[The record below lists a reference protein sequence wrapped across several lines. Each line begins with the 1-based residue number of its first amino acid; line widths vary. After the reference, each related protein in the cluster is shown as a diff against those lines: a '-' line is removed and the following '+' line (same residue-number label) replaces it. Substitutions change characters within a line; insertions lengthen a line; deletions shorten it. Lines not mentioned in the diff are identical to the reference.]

1 MVIRKKVIVSFV
13 VLMFFIITI
22 SLLSLFITHQIKD
35 DLSFSKQVLKLINIQ
50 ENMNEVIVL
59 TINEKS
65 LVNLQDKKTDFV
77 KYEEHFELL
86 QETFKEN
93 DKKTF
98 RDYIFDDVHLDKE
111 VKQSLLNLFKN
122 EHSIEL
128 VFDNIYDIQTD
139 ILLNNSLFKK
149 LYPLEKKKRNQL
161 QKLVFNLDDVNH
173 MNEFGNLKYLS
184 KETLYQY
191 RTKEILNEWIDSI
204 NKIKEDLKSENRDS
218 LVVLFDEYLDVVN
231 QIGKVVISIREDE
244 EKELIQVA
252 LIQKILKDNKKE
264 TEKIEK
270 RIMLITDNF
279 LNNGTVILGISVLIM
294 LLITLILVLSIPS
307 KLMSIIQKLNLGV
320 KSIENGSYDV
330 KIQID
335 EDKEFNQIAN
345 TFNHMSQNI
354 KTNQETLEEKI
365 ILRTSELQQALT
377 EVESKKEV
385 LENLS
390 NKLSKYLSPQVYDSI
405 FTGKQDVVLESKR
418 EYLTV
423 FFSDIKG
430 FTSLT
435 DSVETEVLTQLLNEY
450 LDLMSQIVLK
460 YGGTIDKYI
469 GDCIMV
475 FFGDPS
481 SKGKVIDAKNCIK
494 MAIEMKELM
503 SKLRVKWKND
513 GISEAFHIRMGIN
526 SGYCTV
532 GNFGSKQRL
541 DYTILGGNVNLASR
555 LESNANPDEI
565 LISNETYL
573 LIKEEIQCVKKEKI
587 KVKGITNLVQTY
599 EVVSSKDS
607 RIMIEEQNGF
617 NLSIDLNEIQKDN
630 VIKILENKLK
640 LIKNL

>member
-1 MVIRKKVIVSFV
+1 MIIRKKVIVSFI
-13 VLMFFIITI
+13 VLMFFIVTI

-35 DLSFSKQVLKLINIQ
+35 DLNFSKQVLKLINIQ
-50 ENMNEVIVL
+50 ENMNEVIIL
-59 TINEKS
+59 TIDENS
-65 LVNLQDKKTDFV
+65 LINLKDKKTDFV
-77 KYEEHFELL
+77 KYEQQFELL
-86 QETFKEN
+86 QRTFKQN
-93 DKKTF
+93 DKKEF
-98 RDYIFDDVHLDKE
+98 KDYFFDDVHLDSE
-111 VKQSLLNLFKN
+111 VKESLLNLFKN

-128 VFDNIYDIQTD
+128 VFDNIYDIQTN
-139 ILLNNSLFKK
+139 ILLNHALFKK
-149 LYPLEKKKRNQL
+149 LYPVEKKKRNKL
-161 QKLVFNLDDVNH
+161 QELVFNLNNVAL
-173 MNEFGNLKYLS
+173 MKEFGDLKYFS

-191 RTKEILNEWIDSI
+191 RTKDAMLEWTTSI
-204 NKIKEDLKSENRDS
+204 AKIRDNLKTQNKDS
-218 LVVLFDEYLDVVN
+218 LLVLFDEYMDVV
-231 QIGKVVISIREDE
+231 QEIGNLVISIREDE
-244 EKELIQVA
+244 EKEMLHVS
-252 LIQKILKDNKKE
+252 LIQKILKNNQRE

-270 RIMLITDNF
+270 RILLITDSF
-279 LNNGTVILGISVLIM
+279 LNNGTVILGISVLLM
-294 LLITLILVLSIPS
+294 LLITLFLVISIPS
-307 KLMSIIQKLNLGV
+307 KLMSIIEKLTLGV
-320 KSIENGSYDV
+320 KSIESGSYNV
-330 KIQID
+330 NIQIQ
-335 EDKEFNQIAN
+335 EDKEFNQIAK

-354 KTNQETLEEKI
+354 KNNQKTLEEQI
-365 ILRTSELQQALT
+365 ILRTKELQSALVQ
-377 EVESKKEV
+377 VESKKDV
-385 LENLS
+385 LENLA
-390 NKLSKYLSPQVYDSI
+390 NKLSKYLSPQVYESI
-405 FTGKQDVVLESKR
+405 FTGKQDVLLESKR

-481 SKGKVIDAKNCIK
+481 TKGKVLDAKNCIK

-565 LISNETYL
+565 LISSETYL
-573 LIKEEIQCVKKEKI
+573 LIKEEIQCIKKEKI
-587 KVKGITNLVQTY
+587 KVKGITNFIQTY

-607 RIMIEEQNGF
+607 SIMIEEQNGF
-617 NLSIDLNEIQKDN
+617 NLSIDLNEIQKEN
-630 VIKILENKLK
+630 VIEILEKKLN

>member
-1 MVIRKKVIVSFV
+1 MIIRKKVIVSFI
-13 VLMFFIITI
+13 VLMFFIVTI

-35 DLSFSKQVLKLINIQ
+35 DLNFSKQVLKLINIQ
-50 ENMNEVIVL
+50 ENMNEVIIL

-65 LVNLQDKKTDFV
+65 LVNLKDKKSDFV

-86 QETFKEN
+86 QKTFKQN
-93 DKKTF
+93 HKKEF
-98 RDYIFDDVHLDKE
+98 KDYFFDDVHLDSKVKE
-111 VKQSLLNLFKN
+111 SLLNLFKN

-128 VFDNIYDIQTD
+128 VFDNIYDIQTN
-139 ILLNNSLFKK
+139 ILLNHALFKK
-149 LYPLEKKKRNQL
+149 LYPLEKKKRNKL
-161 QKLVFNLDDVNH
+161 QELVFNLNNVQL
-173 MNEFGNLKYLS
+173 MNEFGDLKYFS

-191 RTKEILNEWIDSI
+191 RTKEAMLEWTSSI
-204 NKIKEDLKSENRDS
+204 NTIRNNLETQSKDS
-218 LVVLFDEYLDVVN
+218 LLVLFDEYMDVV
-231 QIGKVVISIREDE
+231 QKIGNVVISIREDE
-244 EKELIQVA
+244 EKEMVHVS
-252 LIQKILKDNKKE
+252 LIQKILKNNQNE
-264 TEKIEK
+264 TVKIEK
-270 RIMLITDNF
+270 RIMFITDNF
-279 LNNGTVILGISVLIM
+279 LNNGTVILGVSVLIM
-294 LLITLILVLSIPS
+294 LLITLILVISIPS
-307 KLMSIIQKLNLGV
+307 KLMSIIEKLTLGV
-320 KSIENGSYDV
+320 KSIESGSYDV
-330 KIQID
+330 KIQIQ
-335 EDKEFNQIAN
+335 EDKEFNQIAK

-354 KTNQETLEEKI
+354 KTNKETLEEQIK
-365 ILRTSELQQALT
+365 LRTKELQLALT
-377 EVESKKEV
+377 LVESKKDV

-390 NKLSKYLSPQVYDSI
+390 NKLSKYLSPQVYESI
-405 FTGKQDVVLESKR
+405 FTGKQDVLLESKR

-481 SKGKVIDAKNCIK
+481 TKGKVLDAQNCIK

-565 LISNETYL
+565 LISSETYL
-573 LIKEEIQCVKKEKI
+573 LIKEEIQCIKKEKI
-587 KVKGITNLVQTY
+587 KVKGITNFIQTY

-617 NLSIDLNEIQKDN
+617 NLSIDLNEIQKEN
-630 VIKILENKLK
+630 VIEILEKKLN

>member
-1 MVIRKKVIVSFV
+1 MIIRKKVIVSFI
-13 VLMFFIITI
+13 VLMFFIVTI

-50 ENMNEVIVL
+50 ENMNEVIIL

-65 LVNLQDKKTDFV
+65 LINLKDKKSAFV

-86 QETFKEN
+86 EKTFKQN
-93 DKKTF
+93 DKKEFT
-98 RDYIFDDVHLDKE
+98 DYIFDDVHLDSK
-111 VKQSLLNLFKN
+111 VKQSLFNLFDN

-128 VFDNIYDIQTD
+128 VFDNIYDIQTN
-139 ILLNNSLFKK
+139 ILLNHALFKK
-149 LYPLEKKKRNQL
+149 LYPQEKKKRNQL
-161 QKLVFNLDDVNH
+161 QELVFNLNNVKH
-173 MNEFGNLKYLS
+173 MQEFGNLKYFS

-191 RTKEILNEWIDSI
+191 RTKDAMLEWTTSI
-204 NKIKEDLKSENRDS
+204 NTIQDDLKNNNHDS
-218 LVVLFDEYLDVVN
+218 LLVLFDEYLEVVN
-231 QIGKVVISIREDE
+231 KISKVVISIREDE
-244 EKELIQVA
+244 EKEMVHVS
-252 LIQKILKDNKKE
+252 LIQKILKSNQQE
-264 TEKIEK
+264 TVKIEK
-270 RIMLITDNF
+270 RIMFITDNF
-279 LNNGTVILGISVLIM
+279 LNNGTIILGSSVIVM
-294 LLITLILVLSIPS
+294 LLITLMLVLSIPS
-307 KLMSIIQKLNLGV
+307 KLVSIIQKLTLGV
-320 KSIENGSYDV
+320 ESIENGNYDV
-330 KIQID
+330 KIQIK
-335 EDKEFNQIAN
+335 EDKEFDQIAK

-354 KTNQETLEEKI
+354 KNNQETLEEKI
-365 ILRTSELQQALT
+365 KLRTKELEFALVQ
-377 EVESKKEV
+377 VESKKDV

-390 NKLSKYLSPQVYDSI
+390 NKLSKYLSPQIYESI
-405 FTGKQDVVLESKR
+405 FTGKQDVLLESKR
-418 EYLTV
+418 AYLTV

-481 SKGKVIDAKNCIK
+481 SKGKIVDAQNCIK

-503 SKLRVKWKND
+503 SSLRVKWKND

-565 LISNETYL
+565 LISSETYL
-573 LIKEEIQCVKKEKI
+573 LIKNEIQCVKKEKL

-599 EVVSSKDS
+599 EVVSSKGS
-607 RIMIEEQNGF
+607 SIMIEEQNGF
-617 NLSIDLNEIQKDN
+617 NLSIDLNEIQKEN
-630 VIKILENKLK
+630 VIEILEKKLK

>member
-1 MVIRKKVIVSFV
+1 MIIRKKVIVSFI
-13 VLMFFIITI
+13 VLMFFIVTI

-35 DLSFSKQVLKLINIQ
+35 DLNFSKQVLKLINIQ
-50 ENMNEVIVL
+50 ENMNEVIIL
-59 TINEKS
+59 TIDENS
-65 LVNLQDKKTDFV
+65 LINLKDKKTDFV
-77 KYEEHFELL
+77 KYEQQFELL
-86 QETFKEN
+86 QRTFKQN
-93 DKKTF
+93 DKKEF
-98 RDYIFDDVHLDKE
+98 KDYFFDDVHLDSE
-111 VKQSLLNLFKN
+111 VKESLLNLFKN

-128 VFDNIYDIQTD
+128 VFDNIYDIQTN
-139 ILLNNSLFKK
+139 ILLNHALFKK
-149 LYPLEKKKRNQL
+149 LYPVEKKKRNKL
-161 QKLVFNLDDVNH
+161 QELVFNLNNVAL
-173 MNEFGNLKYLS
+173 MKEFGDLKYFS

-191 RTKEILNEWIDSI
+191 RTKDAMLEWTTSI
-204 NKIKEDLKSENRDS
+204 AKIRDNLKTQNKDS
-218 LVVLFDEYLDVVN
+218 LLVLFDEYMDVV
-231 QIGKVVISIREDE
+231 QEIGNLVISIREDE
-244 EKELIQVA
+244 EKEMLHVS
-252 LIQKILKDNKKE
+252 LIQKILKNNQRE

-270 RIMLITDNF
+270 RILLITDSF
-279 LNNGTVILGISVLIM
+279 LNNGTVILGISVLLM
-294 LLITLILVLSIPS
+294 LLITLFLVISIPS
-307 KLMSIIQKLNLGV
+307 KLMSIIEKLTLGV
-320 KSIENGSYDV
+320 KSIESGSYDV
-330 KIQID
+330 NIQIQ
-335 EDKEFNQIAN
+335 EDKEFNQIAK

-354 KTNQETLEEKI
+354 KNNQKTLEEQI
-365 ILRTSELQQALT
+365 ILRTKELQSALVQ
-377 EVESKKEV
+377 VESKKDV
-385 LENLS
+385 LENLA
-390 NKLSKYLSPQVYDSI
+390 NKLSKYLSPQVYESI
-405 FTGKQDVVLESKR
+405 FTGKQDVLLESKR

-481 SKGKVIDAKNCIK
+481 TKGKVLDAKNCIK

-565 LISNETYL
+565 LISSETYL
-573 LIKEEIQCVKKEKI
+573 LIKEEIQCIKKEKI
-587 KVKGITNLVQTY
+587 KVKGITNFIQTY

-607 RIMIEEQNGF
+607 SIMIEEQNGF
-617 NLSIDLNEIQKDN
+617 NLSIDLNEIQKEN
-630 VIKILENKLK
+630 VIEILEKKLN